1 MPPNISAIDVN
12 GLVKDLLGTLS
23 EAVNGD
29 IELHVK
35 FADRQAKVLAKQ
47 AAWIAEGT
55 VNGEL
60 VDEERDWF
68 LSNLGELSA
77 NFARTVASLTILT
90 IEKAWNAIVGE
101 IWKAINGAVN
111 TALGFTLPI
120 PRMPDP
126 I

>member
-1 MPPNISAIDVN
+1 MPPNIDAIDVN
-12 GLVKDLLGTLS
+12 SLVKNLLGSLS
-23 EAVNGD
+23 EAISED
-29 IELHVK
+29 IKLHIR
-35 FADRQAKVLAKQ
+35 FADRQAKTLAKQ

-60 VDEERDWF
+60 DVEERDWF
-68 LSNLGELSA
+68 LSNLGDLSV

-101 IWKAINGAVN
+101 IWKAINGAVD

-120 PRMPDP
+120 PTMPAQN
-126 I
+126 